1 MPHIAD
7 HQFHVFISKVSVFR
21 VLTNQRNFKTLY
33 YKLSLTR
40 NETSLK
46 PKDNMQTQKGRDR
59 TGSSLDQTLNFG

>member
-1 MPHIAD
+1 MPHIAG
-7 HQFHVFISKVSVFR
+7 HQFHVFISKVSIFR

-46 PKDNMQTQKGRDR
+46 PKDNMQTQKGQDM